1 MHNVNQPF
9 LPEAQ
14 YHLEENM
21 DLQQIACSYID
32 DTAITCRV
40 TRLNYCEQVLEVDL
54 GNQFSGIIP
63 FEEASIYPVYK
74 DCCLSQSIKSL
85 VGCTI
90 RAYITSIKPQIVL
103 SRKQHMLQALEL
115 MSTQTHFESS
125 TIIGFSS
132 LSAFVDIGAGINGKI
147 SKSNFAPV
155 KFHDAKDIG
164 FKLYDTFPT
173 DVLEFDQEN
182 KWFDLSRLSCLPHF
196 TNMLQ
201 KGDIVTC
208 TVFCSLPDASGYYVC
223 IDKSIGGIV
232 DSPIDLY
239 YGDEIVA
246 AIGKEPAQNKKG
258 VQLKFLRLL

>member
-1 MHNVNQPF
+1 MHDVNQLF

-14 YHLEENM
+14 YHIEENM
-21 DLQQIACSYID
+21 SLQQIASSYID
-32 DTAITCRV
+32 DTAITCKV
-40 TRLNYCEQVLEVDL
+40 TRLNCFEQVLEVDL

-74 DCCLSQSIKSL
+74 GCCISQNIKSL

-90 RAYITSIKPQIVL
+90 RAYITSIKPRIVL
-103 SRKQHMLQALEL
+103 SRKQHMLEALFFL
-115 MSTQTHFESS
+115 SSQTHFEYS
-125 TIIGFSS
+125 TIIGFST

-147 SKSNFAPV
+147 SKSDFAPV
-155 KFHDAKDIG
+155 KFNDARDIG
-164 FKLYDTFPT
+164 FNLYDTFPT
-173 DVLEFDQEN
+173 DVLKFDQEN

-196 TNMLQ
+196 TTVLQ

-208 TVFCSLPDASGYYVC
+208 TVFSPLPDMSGYYVC
-223 IDKSIGGIV
+223 IDKNICGIV

-246 AIGKEPAQNKKG
+246 AVGKEPELSKKG